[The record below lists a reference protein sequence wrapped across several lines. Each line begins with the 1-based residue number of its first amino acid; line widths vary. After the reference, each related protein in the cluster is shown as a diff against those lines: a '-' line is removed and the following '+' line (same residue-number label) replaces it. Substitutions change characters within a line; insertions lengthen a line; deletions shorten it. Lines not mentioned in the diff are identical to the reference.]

1 MRPCL
6 GFVVPPFLPSLLTP
20 LLQVAPPPH
29 LAPSITLWAQNTRG
43 RRSEVETGEG
53 RGERGEELRIY
64 KWVWENVQRG
74 FLLPDDGRY
83 DELCRAKGRGC
94 CEAATLGP
102 RWMRWVRSVAAG
114 RSWSDVRGSLRESTW
129 CCVIWRGP
137 TRFLWG
143 SIKWR
148 RCSSFPVGWPSHAE
162 LLAWLDLIPL
172 TKKKMIKKEDSVG
185 FVLMF
190 CICTH
195 KHTQVFL
202 AYIIPVII
210 KLKRTSL
217 DFLIFIGRML
227 FD

>member
-43 RRSEVETGEG
+43 RRAEVETGEG

-83 DELCRAKGRGC
+83 DELCSAKGRGC

-114 RSWSDVRGSLRESTW
+114 RSWSDVRGSPARKHMMLRDLTW
-129 CCVIWRGP
+129 AHAV
-137 TRFLWG
+137 
-143 SIKWR
+143 
-148 RCSSFPVGWPSHAE
+148 PVGIHQVTT
-162 LLAWLDLIPL
+162 LLFLPGWLTKSCWAPRLTWLD
-172 TKKKMIKKEDSVG
+172 S
-185 FVLMF
+185 
-190 CICTH
+190 
-195 KHTQVFL
+195 
-202 AYIIPVII
+202 
-210 KLKRTSL
+210 
-217 DFLIFIGRML
+217 